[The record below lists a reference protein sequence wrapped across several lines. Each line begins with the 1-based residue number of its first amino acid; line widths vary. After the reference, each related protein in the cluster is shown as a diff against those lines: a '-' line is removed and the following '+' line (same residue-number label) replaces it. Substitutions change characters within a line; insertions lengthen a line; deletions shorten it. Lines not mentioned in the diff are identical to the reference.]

1 MSMSDKQKDSPNINK
16 NVHPPIV
23 AMVFI
28 IIGLLLGRLVPVL
41 AGMPSLLKN
50 IGLGLTFIGFLFG
63 VGAFL
68 EFRKARTTLD
78 PHGSVKAL
86 VRGGV
91 YRLTRNPIY
100 LGFLFMVIGFPL
112 AYGSLWGLVVAP
124 FYAATMS
131 RLVIE
136 KEEAYLEKK
145 FKDQYT
151 GYRSRVRRWI

>member
-1 MSMSDKQKDSPNINK
+1 MSEKQKDAPGINK

-23 AMVFI
+23 AMGFI
-28 IIGLLLGRLVPVL
+28 IVGLIMGYLVPVL
-41 AGMPSLLKN
+41 AGMTPIVKN
-50 IGLGLTFIGFLFG
+50 IGLGLTFIGFLCG

-86 VRGGV
+86 VKSGI
-91 YRLTRNPIY
+91 YRFTRNPIY

-112 AYGSLWGLVVAP
+112 AYGSLWGLIVSP
-124 FYAATMS
+124 IFMATLS

-145 FKDQYT
+145 FKGEYT
-151 GYRSRVRRWI
+151 DYSSKVRRWL

>member
-1 MSMSDKQKDSPNINK
+1 MSEKHKDNPGIHK

-28 IIGLLLGRLVPVL
+28 IIGLLLGRFIPVL
-41 AGMPSLLKN
+41 ANMPTILKN
-50 IGLGLTFIGFLFG
+50 IGLGLTFVGFLFG

-68 EFRKARTTLD
+68 EIRKARTTLD

-86 VRGGV
+86 VKSGI
-91 YRLTRNPIY
+91 YRFTRNPIY
-100 LGFLFMVIGFPL
+100 VGFLFMVIGFPL
-112 AYGSLWGLVVAP
+112 AYGSLWGLVVSP
-124 FYAATMS
+124 IFMATLS

-145 FKDQYT
+145 FKEEYT
-151 GYRSRVRRWI
+151 GYKSSVRRWL

>member
-1 MSMSDKQKDSPNINK
+1 
-16 NVHPPIV
+16 
-23 AMVFI
+23 
-28 IIGLLLGRLVPVL
+28 
-41 AGMPSLLKN
+41 
-50 IGLGLTFIGFLFG
+50 

-91 YRLTRNPIY
+91 YRFTRNPIY

-112 AYGSLWGLVVAP
+112 AYGSLWGLVVSP
-124 FYAATMS
+124 IFMVTLS

-145 FKDQYT
+145 FKGEYT
-151 GYRSRVRRWI
+151 DYSSKVRRWL

>member
-1 MSMSDKQKDSPNINK
+1 MSDKQKDNPGIHK

-28 IIGLLLGRLVPVL
+28 IVGLLMGRLVPIL
-41 AGMPSLLKN
+41 AGLPPLLKN
-50 IGLGLTFIGFLFG
+50 IGLGLTFVGFLCG

-78 PHGSVKAL
+78 PHGSAKAL
-86 VRGGV
+86 VKGGI

-100 LGFLFMVIGFPL
+100 LGFLLMVIGFPL

-124 FYAATMS
+124 IFMMTLS

-145 FKDQYT
+145 FKGEYT
-151 GYRSRVRRWI
+151 DYSSKVRRWI

>member
-1 MSMSDKQKDSPNINK
+1 MSEKHKDTPGIHK

-23 AMVFI
+23 AMIFI
-28 IIGLLLGRLVPVL
+28 IVGLLLGRFIPAL
-41 AGMPSLLKN
+41 GNMPPIAKN
-50 IGLGLTFIGFLFG
+50 IGLGFTFIGFLCG

-86 VRGGV
+86 VKSGI
-91 YRLTRNPIY
+91 YRFTRNPIY
-100 LGFLFMVIGFPL
+100 LGFLLMVIGFPL
-112 AYGSLWGLVVAP
+112 AYGSLWGLIVSP
-124 FYAATMS
+124 IFMATLS

-145 FKDQYT
+145 FKGEYT
-151 GYRSRVRRWI
+151 DYSSKVRRWL